1 MKVEHLD
8 DSSDIEEVKT
18 MVKLEEDMKPKLD
31 TSGSDEGLGSESEVE
46 EDLEDLQVRILTS
59 FTPIWQANH

>member
-1 MKVEHLD
+1 
-8 DSSDIEEVKT
+8 